1 MISVL
6 RRRKDPRREQIE
18 AVSEEL
24 RRISEELEASDA
36 RFNEVS
42 DSDLVEAMIFER
54 SALSARYSYLLKEL
68 KRLERTE
75 DRDQKSEVGK

>member
-42 DSDLVEAMIFER
+42 DSDLVETMIFER

>member
-6 RRRKDPRREQIE
+6 RKRKDPRREQIE

-24 RRISEELEASDA
+24 RHISEELEASDA

-54 SALSARYSYLLKEL
+54 SALNARYSYLLKEL

-75 DRDQKSEVGK
+75 DRGQKSEVR